1 LTSSILGTIIT
12 VLNKETERSITMDM
26 VSFAFTPWIVAAV
39 ILIAAIVL
47 NTITDN
53 NIREKIVD
61 RMLKEYS

>member
-1 LTSSILGTIIT
+1 
-12 VLNKETERSITMDM
+12 MDM